1 MQVTQHNLI
10 AKRFLKTNPISF
22 FSEVTCLLIAV
33 LYIIDVTDVFLICC
47 HDTPPHPT
55 EKLALESVN
64 NLTVNHLRAGETA
77 DLKRQSMR
85 SCLKWLSKKIAL

>member
-33 LYIIDVTDVFLICC
+33 LYIIDVTGIF
-47 HDTPPHPT
+47 
-55 EKLALESVN
+55 
-64 NLTVNHLRAGETA
+64 NL
-77 DLKRQSMR
+77 
-85 SCLKWLSKKIAL
+85 LS